1 MVNPNKP
8 VEWLKLISLK
18 YKSTVDI
25 PKEKFDEL
33 IATISN
39 LIDEKIS
46 VREDDYTFPFKIE
59 NIDCMCAIVLL
70 NKNPITEC
78 QFIVMTMECKRPTTL
93 ISLEPIHQSIENI
106 FLK

>member
-1 MVNPNKP
+1 MYHQNKP

-18 YKSTVDI
+18 YKSTYSV
-25 PKEKFDEL
+25 PQEKFDEL
-33 IATISN
+33 ITVISN

-46 VREDDYTFPFKIE
+46 VFENDYTFPVRIE

-70 NKNPITEC
+70 TKNPITEC
-78 QFIVMTMECKRPTTL
+78 QFVVMTKDCKRPSTL
-93 ISLEPIHQSIENI
+93 TSLEPIHQSIENL

>member
-1 MVNPNKP
+1 MYHQNKP

-18 YKSTVDI
+18 YKSTYSVTQ
-25 PKEKFDEL
+25 EKFDEL
-33 IATISN
+33 ITVISN

-46 VREDDYTFPFKIE
+46 VFENDYTFPVRIE

-78 QFIVMTMECKRPTTL
+78 QFVVMTKD
-93 ISLEPIHQSIENI
+93 
-106 FLK
+106 

>member
-1 MVNPNKP
+1 MYHPNKP

-18 YKSTVDI
+18 YKSTKEI
-25 PKEKFDEL
+25 PKEKFDDA

-39 LIDEKIS
+39 LIDEKITK
-46 VREDDYTFPFKIE
+46 RDDDYAFPLKIE

-78 QFIVMTMECKRPTTL
+78 QFIVMTMECKRPTSL
-93 ISLEPIHQSIENI
+93 ITLEPIHQLIENL

>member
-1 MVNPNKP
+1 MFHPNKP
-8 VEWLKLISLK
+8 IEWLKLISLK
-18 YKSTVDI
+18 YKSTKEV

-33 IATISN
+33 IYTISN
-39 LIDEKIS
+39 LIDEKIM
-46 VREDDYTFPFKIE
+46 VRGDDYSFPLKIE

-93 ISLEPIHQSIENI
+93 ISLEPIHQSIENL